1 MGPVG
6 WSRRAAR
13 SGWRLAVTGLAA
25 MAIIPLIAGCSLA
38 PSGTI
43 VVKTHPSP
51 RPSASQAPL
60 TVNSFDVQA
69 SNVFGILAGGSV
81 QVACRDGGHRVAI
94 SGSVQQASV
103 MIALSNLR
111 PGQRLSVP
119 PGEGNFADLV
129 TMTVAQRGLARPLR
143 YIAGSEDGSYQGV
156 GTLTVDRSGQGG
168 TVSVE
173 FGPPVGQN
181 PTSQTSGDV
190 TTTGLNDGSLTGRW
204 QCP

>member
-1 MGPVG
+1 MR
-6 WSRRAAR
+6 WSPRAAR
-13 SGWRLAVTGLAA
+13 SGWRLAVIGLVA

-60 TVNSFDVQA
+60 AVNSFDVQA

-81 QVACRDGGHRVAI
+81 QVSCRDGGHRVAI
-94 SGSVQQASV
+94 SGSVQRASV
-103 MIALSNLR
+103 LIALSNLR

-119 PGEGNFADLV
+119 PVEGNFADLV
-129 TMTVAQRGLARPLR
+129 TMTVTERGLARPLR

-173 FGPPVGQN
+173 FGPPIGQN

-190 TTTGLNDGSLTGRW
+190 TTFGMNDGSLTGRW